1 MHFRWPIPESLTAA
15 GFQVRQ
21 KATPM
26 IEIERK
32 FLVRD
37 AGYREEATSRIRIV
51 QGFLT
56 TDPDR
61 TVRVRCIGDRGFITI
76 KGRTFAHGTSR
87 PEWEY
92 AIPGQEA
99 EQLLSLCLPAVVE
112 KIRYQI
118 PVGEHTFE
126 VDEFLGANQ
135 GLVLAEVELQREE
148 ESFSR
153 PAWLGREVTG
163 EARYYNSQLS
173 QNPFTTWKEPSD

>member
-1 MHFRWPIPESLTAA
+1 
-15 GFQVRQ
+15 
-21 KATPM
+21 M

-37 AGYREEATSRIRIV
+37 TGYRESANSIIRIV
-51 QGFLT
+51 QGFLN

-61 TVRVRCIGDRGFITI
+61 TVRVRCIGEQGFITI
-76 KGRTFAHGTSR
+76 KGKTFGDGTSR

-92 AIPGQEA
+92 DIPVHEA
-99 EQLLSLCLPAVVE
+99 EELLSLCIPSVIE

-135 GLVLAEVELQREE
+135 GLVLAEVELSQEDE
-148 ESFSR
+148 AFVR
-153 PAWLGREVTG
+153 PHWLGKEVTG
-163 EARYYNSQLS
+163 DPRYYNSQLS
-173 QNPFTTWKEPSD
+173 QNPFSAWMD